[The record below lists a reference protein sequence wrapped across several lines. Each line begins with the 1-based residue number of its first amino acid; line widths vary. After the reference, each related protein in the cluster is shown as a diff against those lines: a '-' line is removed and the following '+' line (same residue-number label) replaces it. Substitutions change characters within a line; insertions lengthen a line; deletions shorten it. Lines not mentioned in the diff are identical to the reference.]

1 MIKEHS
7 NAHHFQYEMSY
18 LLTGDTIYLV
28 TKATPAEQ
36 ITEHKCITVNMSKHF
51 IFNYLI
57 KSSTTTS
64 SSNVSLHLDFKT
76 NTCQWK
82 GVHVCVNVYLKQ

>member
-1 MIKEHS
+1 MRIIFNMKH
-7 NAHHFQYEMSY
+7 QMSY

-57 KSSTTTS
+57 KSSNTTS
-64 SSNVSLHLDFKT
+64 SSNVSLHIYDILY
-76 NTCQWK
+76 N
-82 GVHVCVNVYLKQ
+82 LKQILVNGRVCMCV